1 MTDQNSLEL
10 KVQHDGNG
18 VYFRVDSPDK
28 HPNLWLIVEK
38 FSNLD
43 SRSGSFRRFG
53 TPISWM
59 ESSHIHHPT
68 TSLRIWRCYNHHTW
82 KLSSTIFLAP
92 TDPGLYFSAT
102 FHASQLNPPKQKQVL
117 ETSFHFKNF
126 SLQVIPLI
134 FSRPSFFVEVP
145 TGLVVVLDPLVFSM
159 RLANLTH
166 VTSSV
171 VNTKTST
178 ATISTLVGWQKVD
191 KLDPPKRNLR
201 KNDSYKLYVAI

>member
-18 VYFRVDSPDK
+18 VYFWVDSPGK

-43 SRSGSFRRFG
+43 SRSDSFRRFG

-82 KLSSTIFLAP
+82 KLSSTTFLAP

-102 FHASQLNPPKQKQVL
+102 FHSKSTQPPPKKTKKHWRHPSISKISACKSSPWFFPDL
-117 ETSFHFKNF
+117 FFCRKFPLAWLWF
-126 SLQVIPLI
+126 SI
-134 FSRPSFFVEVP
+134 PSFFRCVLQIWHMSRLRLWIQKLRP
-145 TGLVVVLDPLVFSM
+145 PQSRPWLVDKKLT
-159 RLANLTH
+159 NLTH
-166 VTSSV
+166 
-171 VNTKTST
+171 
-178 ATISTLVGWQKVD
+178 QK
-191 KLDPPKRNLR
+191 KNLR
-201 KNDSYKLYVAI
+201 KNGRYTVVI